1 MKPFPLSFDRGDGSR
16 LRDIDGNS
24 YVDYVLGW
32 GPVILGH
39 SHPELVDAVASQ
51 LRRGQTFGAGHALEY
66 EVAEAVCARVP
77 GAERVLWTNTGSEA
91 AVIALR
97 LARAATGRRRYVKF
111 GGHYHGWTDAMLHGY
126 RPPLTGPAS
135 AGQLATA
142 ADDVVLLA
150 WNDADALAEVVREQG
165 DDIAAVFLEPVLC
178 NSGVLEPDAHFL
190 DRVREVC
197 DAAGIVLVFDEVITG
212 FRVARGGGAERY
224 AVTPDLVLLAKAIAG
239 GLPLAAVAGKAE
251 LLDLASRGVVHAGTY
266 NGNPTVLAASA
277 AVLEVLARPGIYAA
291 FEQRGW
297 ELAQGLREALTRH
310 GAVGTAHHVGP
321 VVQCLPGAAG
331 PPTFDAFLAAD
342 WSWYDVLTVEL
353 LRRGV
358 FTLPGGRWYLSVSHT
373 AEDVSHTN
381 DVIGDAVAATIAQ
394 HGHPHVAASDGHR

>member
-1 MKPFPLSFDRGDGSR
+1 MSGIADRRPVAAANAPGSPDPRTPLTDWPKSTAAYARASKSLPSGVSTGLRASMKPFPLSFDRGDGSR

-39 SHPELVDAVASQ
+39 SHPELVDAVTRQ
-51 LRRGQTFGAGHALEY
+51 LHRGQTFGAGHALEY
-66 EVAEAVCARVP
+66 EVAESVCARVP

-111 GGHYHGWTDAMLHGY
+111 GGHYHGWTDTMLHGY

-142 ADDVVLLA
+142 G
-150 WNDADALAEVVREQG
+150 RRRG
-165 DDIAAVFLEPVLC
+165 AACVERRRCPRRDRPGAGRRHRGCLPGAGAVQLGRPRARRPASSTGSARCATPPASCWFSTRSSPA
-178 NSGVLEPDAHFL
+178 SGWPG
-190 DRVREVC
+190 
-197 DAAGIVLVFDEVITG
+197 AAGPSGTPSPPTWCSSRRRSPAG
-212 FRVARGGGAERY
+212 SRWPPSPARR
-224 AVTPDLVLLAKAIAG
+224 
-239 GLPLAAVAGKAE
+239 E

-266 NGNPTVLAASA
+266 NGNPTVLAAAA

-291 FEQRGW
+291 FEQRGG
-297 ELAQGLREALTRH
+297 ELAQGLREALARH

-331 PPTFDAFLAAD
+331 VAD
-342 WSWYDVLTVEL
+342 VRRASWPLTG
-353 LRRGV
+353 RG
-358 FTLPGGRWYLSVSHT
+358 TTR
-373 AEDVSHTN
+373 
-381 DVIGDAVAATIAQ
+381 
-394 HGHPHVAASDGHR
+394 